1 MAYMSNQYL
10 GSDFDSF
17 LEEEGM
23 LAEVET
29 GAIKKL
35 VALQI
40 QQMMKDKHLSKTAM
54 AKKMH
59 ISRSVLDRLLDP
71 DSDFITLQT
80 LERAAIAMGKKL
92 RVELA

>member
-1 MAYMSNQYL
+1 MSNKYL

-40 QQMMKDKHLSKTAM
+40 QEMMKEKRLSKTAM
-54 AKKMH
+54 AKKMR
-59 ISRSVLDRLLDP
+59 ISRSVLDKLLDP
-71 DSDFITLQT
+71 DSDSITLQT
-80 LERAAIAMGKKL
+80 LEKVAVALGKKL
-92 RVELA
+92 KIELS

>member
-1 MAYMSNQYL
+1 MSNKYL

-23 LAEVET
+23 LTEVET

-40 QQMMKDKHLSKTAM
+40 QEMMKEKHLSKTAM
-54 AKKMH
+54 AKRMQT
-59 ISRSVLDRLLDP
+59 SRSVLDKLLDP
-71 DSDFITLQT
+71 ESDSITLQT
-80 LERAAIAMGKKL
+80 LEKAAVALGKKL
-92 RVELA
+92 KIELS